1 MSKNLNVG
9 VVITALILTLG
20 LSGCIEQADNIS
32 NPIGGSD
39 KTSTSS
45 AQNNSMEELKIE
57 DLKVGTGAEAVSG
70 KSITVHYTGTLTDG
84 TKFDSSVDRG
94 TPFTFNLGAGEV
106 IEGWDKGFAG
116 MKVGGKRKLTIPS
129 QMGYGERGAPPTI
142 PANATL
148 IFEVE
153 LLKVE

>member
-1 MSKNLNVG
+1 MSKKHFG
-9 VVITALILTLG
+9 IIFFSLIIAVS
-20 LSGCIEQADNIS
+20 LSGCIEQNNANKLSDNQ
-32 NPIGGSD
+32 
-39 KTSTSS
+39 STSS
-45 AQNNSMEELKIE
+45 ASTNMEELKIE

-94 TPFTFNLGAGEV
+94 EPFTFNLGAGEV

-129 QMGYGERGAPPTI
+129 DMAYGERGAGASIPP
-142 PANATL
+142 NSTL
-148 IFEVE
+148 IFDVE
-153 LLKVE
+153 LLDVK